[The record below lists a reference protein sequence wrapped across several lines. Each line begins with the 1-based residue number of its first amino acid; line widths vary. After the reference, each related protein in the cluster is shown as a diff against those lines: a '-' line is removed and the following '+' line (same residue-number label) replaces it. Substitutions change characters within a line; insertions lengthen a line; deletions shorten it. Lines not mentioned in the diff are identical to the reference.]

1 MYCFLQQLDIVQYFV
16 SSSFNDCIQTCS
28 CSLLICDL
36 VRNWLCFLSDFDNKE
51 TVDLNEFFLLLW
63 SNRYLIYFQ
72 RLSKMMEP
80 VSYLKYMVH
89 CVVWLGLLKG
99 VNVINSL
106 ADFHY
111 LISYVFFS
119 TQQYFTRHVVCE
131 IKQHR
136 TYITY

>member
-1 MYCFLQQLDIVQYFV
+1 MIVFRHVHVACWYAISFGIGFVFSQTLTIKRQLI
-16 SSSFNDCIQTCS
+16 SMS
-28 CSLLICDL
+28 
-36 VRNWLCFLSDFDNKE
+36 
-51 TVDLNEFFLLLW
+51 FFLLLW

-136 TYITY
+136 TYITYWNPCLCCYVYSAIYTS

>member
-1 MYCFLQQLDIVQYFV
+1 M
-16 SSSFNDCIQTCS
+16 S
-28 CSLLICDL
+28 
-36 VRNWLCFLSDFDNKE
+36 
-51 TVDLNEFFLLLW
+51 FFLLLW

-111 LISYVFFS
+111 LISYVFCS